1 MSVCLVSGGTAYAF
15 RDVNQATCAG
25 FPGTEESPGFR
36 SGLPDCRA
44 FELVTPPY
52 KGGQPAFG
60 IRHRPPPISPDGS
73 RLLGIDFAGFA
84 DSENLENKSVE
95 VGAIYSFSLMAT
107 GWVTEALEPSSEE
120 AARSEYITANV
131 DLTSSLWEMSNQAQE
146 EVLEP
151 SVAGYSLAL
160 RTKASQ
166 ALTPIGRL
174 TPPASPGDSEPV
186 TVRVSRRIS
195 RM

>member
-1 MSVCLVSGGTAYAF
+1 
-15 RDVNQATCAG
+15 
-25 FPGTEESPGFR
+25 
-36 SGLPDCRA
+36 
-44 FELVTPPY
+44 
-52 KGGQPAFG
+52 
-60 IRHRPPPISPDGS
+60 
-73 RLLGIDFAGFA
+73 LLGIDFAGFA